1 MATSF
6 TPGLRVAKNI
16 IVRKERRLPLLGE
29 VLVKSGDTVKADQ
42 VVAETKLPGRIFP
55 VNVANALNVTPPEL
69 KEAMFKG
76 IGDQV
81 EEGEVLASIKSFFGL
96 FRSEAKA
103 PIHGTI
109 ESISFITGQVIV
121 QAPPVPVQVK
131 AFVDGR
137 VIQVFSNEGVEVE
150 TNGSYIQGI
159 LGLGGETLGPIM
171 MGVEAPNEVLTPDK
185 LTPAMKGAVVI
196 GGSLLRLD
204 TVRRARELGI
214 NALVTGGFHDGDVKQ
229 LLGYDLGV
237 AITGSED
244 IGLTLI
250 LTEGFG
256 CIDMADRTFELLKS
270 LEGRFASVNGATQ
283 IRAGV
288 IRPEIIVT
296 RDGEEL
302 QVETVHTGELT
313 EGQTVRVIRNPYFG
327 RIGKVTGLPPELTLI
342 PTGAAV
348 RILEVEF
355 TDGERVSL
363 PRTNIEL
370 ILE

>member
-16 IVRKERRLPLLGE
+16 VVRKERRLPLLGD
-29 VLVKSGDTVKADQ
+29 VLVNIGDSIEADQ
-42 VVAETKLPGRIFP
+42 VVAQTNLPGRIYP
-55 VNVANALNVTPPEL
+55 VNVANALNITPPEL
-69 KEAMFKG
+69 KDSMLKG
-76 IGDQV
+76 EGDQV
-81 EEGEVLASIKSFFGL
+81 EEGEIIGSVKSFFGM

-103 PIHGTI
+103 PIDGTI

-131 AFVDGR
+131 GFVDGK
-137 VIQVFSNEGVEVE
+137 VVQIFENEGIEVE
-150 TNGSYIQGI
+150 TNGAYIQGI
-159 LGLGGETLGPIM
+159 LGLGGETLGPII
-171 MGVEAPNEVLTPDK
+171 VAVSTPDEELTPDK
-185 LTPAMKGAVVI
+185 LRPEMKGAVVV

-204 TVRRARELGI
+204 TIDKAREIGI
-214 NALVTGGFHDGDVKQ
+214 NALVTGGFHDEDVKQ

-244 IGLTLI
+244 IGLTLV

-256 CIDMADRTFELLKS
+256 CITMADRTFELLKS
-270 LEGRFASVNGATQ
+270 LEGQKASVNGATQ

-288 IRPEIIVT
+288 IRPEIIINRVGET
-296 RDGEEL
+296 LQEEL
-302 QVETVHTGELT
+302 VQTGELKV
-313 EGQTVRVIRNPYFG
+313 GNSVRVIRNPYFG
-327 RIGKVTGLPPELTLI
+327 RIGKVVDLPSELTPI

-355 TDGERVSL
+355 DDGEKVAL
-363 PRTNIEL
+363 PRANIEL
-370 ILE
+370 IMG

>member
-1 MATSF
+1 VATSF

-16 IVRKERRLPLLGE
+16 VVRKERRLPLLGD
-29 VLVKSGDTVKADQ
+29 VVVKVGDNVQADQ

-69 KEAMFKG
+69 KEAMLKAQ
-76 IGDQV
+76 GDQV
-81 EEGEVLASIKSFFGL
+81 EEGEIIGSVKSFFGI

-103 PIHGTI
+103 PIQGTI
-109 ESISFITGQVIV
+109 ESISYITGQVIV
-121 QAPPVPVQVK
+121 QAPPVPVQVRG
-131 AFVDGR
+131 FVDGK
-137 VIQVFSNEGVEVE
+137 VVQVFENEGIEVE
-150 TNGSYIQGI
+150 TNGAYIQGI
-159 LGLGGETLGPIM
+159 LGLGGETLGPIAM
-171 MGVEAPNEVLTPDK
+171 AVSSPDEELTPDK
-185 LTPAMKGAVVI
+185 LKPEMKGAVVI

-204 TVRRARELGI
+204 TISRARELGI
-214 NALVTGGFHDGDVKQ
+214 NALVTGGFHDGDVKE

-256 CIDMADRTFELLKS
+256 CMSMADRTFELLKS
-270 LEGRFASVNGATQ
+270 LEGQQASVNGATQ

-288 IRPEIIVT
+288 IRPEIIVN
-296 RDGEEL
+296 RVGDELQEEL
-302 QVETVHTGELT
+302 VHTGELKV
-313 EGQTVRVIRNPYFG
+313 GNTVRVIRVPYFG
-327 RIGKVTGLPPELTLI
+327 RIGKVAALPSELTPI

-355 TDGERVSL
+355 DDGEKVAL
-363 PRTNIEL
+363 PRANIEL
-370 ILE
+370 IMG